1 MLEQARQ
8 EAFRITRQAK
18 EEVDNI
24 IKELRRLEEERASKE
39 KNQTNRS
46 IKKRIKLATMGSITT
61 NC

>member
-24 IKELRRLEEERASKE
+24 INIEQIKEILE
-39 KNQTNRS
+39 
-46 IKKRIKLATMGSITT
+46 KR
-61 NC
+61 

>member
-39 KNQTNRS
+39 KNQQNRS
-46 IKKRIKLATMGSITT
+46 S
-61 NC
+61 